1 MKTHIVPLKYFITR
15 CTSTFSD
22 EEQDSLLDTAEKIAT
37 YECFFRLFEQVNQS
51 LMVFGIQIEDSS
63 MRSHPSF
70 SQGAMQSL
78 LLMMCPHLHNHKFKV
93 VTSDISIVKIIL
105 ILANFLSGLHGL
117 PCGGVCQE
125 VRRREEKICMNYLR

>member
-1 MKTHIVPLKYFITR
+1 MKTHIVPPKYFITR

-63 MRSHPSF
+63 MHYRLRPIKEGQFRLVNFASHFIRVQIFQIDFP
-70 SQGAMQSL
+70 
-78 LLMMCPHLHNHKFKV
+78 
-93 VTSDISIVKIIL
+93 L
-105 ILANFLSGLHGL
+105 IL
-117 PCGGVCQE
+117 
-125 VRRREEKICMNYLR
+125 YL